1 MCLRRLKPQARQ
13 KSYVIGATTVSNKDS
28 TMKYWIIIDGVQ
40 KGPLTIDEVAA
51 ERSLNLSTPVW
62 HEGLTDW
69 TTVGALPELAA
80 LLTENY
86 PGQQQQPYS
95 GQQPYGQQSYGQQSY
110 GQQQPYGQQPYGGN
124 RYNQAYQQPYG
135 QQFNQPTDPNAV
147 PPMPDTYLVWAIL
160 STICCCIPFGAIAII
175 YSSKVSPAY
184 YRGDYDAA
192 LDASSKAQLWVII
205 SFVAGLISAPFS
217 VLFSML

>member
-1 MCLRRLKPQARQ
+1 
-13 KSYVIGATTVSNKDS
+13 
-28 TMKYWIIIDGVQ
+28 MKYWIIIDGVQ

-62 HEGLTDW
+62 HEGLSDW

-86 PGQQQQPYS
+86 PGQQP
-95 GQQPYGQQSYGQQSY
+95 Y
-110 GQQQPYGQQPYGGN
+110 GQQQPYGGQQSYGGN

-135 QQFNQPTDPNAV
+135 QAFNQPTDPSAV

>member
-1 MCLRRLKPQARQ
+1 MTDVSAAVEPQARQ
-13 KSYVIGATTVSNKDS
+13 KSYIIGATTVSNKNS

-62 HEGLTDW
+62 HEGLSDW

-86 PGQQQQPYS
+86 PGQQ
-95 GQQPYGQQSYGQQSY
+95 PYGQQQSY
-110 GQQQPYGQQPYGGN
+110 GGQQLYGQQPYGGN

>member
-1 MCLRRLKPQARQ
+1 
-13 KSYVIGATTVSNKDS
+13 
-28 TMKYWIIIDGVQ
+28 MKYWIIIDGVQ

-62 HEGLTDW
+62 HEGLADW

-86 PGQQQQPYS
+86 PGQQQNYP
-95 GQQPYGQQSYGQQSY
+95 GQQPYGQQQPYG
-110 GQQQPYGQQPYGGN
+110 GQQPYGQQQPYGGN

-135 QQFNQPTDPNAV
+135 QPYNQPTDPNAV

-160 STICCCIPFGAIAII
+160 STLCCCIPFGAIAII